1 MCLSDKYVTIN
12 TKYEWKCNSGHTWLA
27 SSKHISNGTWCPV
40 CRKTSHGEFEISR
53 ILNKLNI
60 KYIREYTFNNC
71 RGSVRPLPFDFYLPE
86 YNCCIEYDGEQH
98 FIYRESGMFEN
109 KLDKIKINEN
119 IKTDYCKNNKINLI
133 RIPYGFIKKIG
144 KILNVEYLNEFKNS
158 VDYTKCILVV
168 AGTRPEEIKTSE
180 IVNTFENNSI
190 PVLYAF
196 TGQHKNLANRKKY
209 DFLFNLKDNKES
221 NRLNTIVYG
230 NIVNFGRFFNKHP
243 YITHVLVQGDTTTAF
258 AVALTAFHNGI
269 KVIHLEAG
277 LRTYDN
283 QNPYPEEVNR
293 KMISQI
299 ADIHLCPTDHAKLNL
314 ISENITKN
322 VFVVGNTVIDN
333 LLPYKNMCEYTN
345 KILVTM
351 HRRENH
357 HWLDKWFIEIN
368 ELAKEHPEYEFILPI
383 HPNPN
388 VMRYKHLLTN
398 VNVIDPLPY
407 DAMLNLLVKT
417 RLVITDSGGLQEEC
431 SFFNKKCL
439 TCRIVTERP
448 EAIGQSTFMVESPSV
463 LKKIFDEHI
472 DNYEINYVSPFG
484 DGHSAEKIVK
494 ILKNI
499 I

>member
-1 MCLSDKYVTIN
+1 M
-12 TKYEWKCNSGHTWLA
+12 
-27 SSKHISNGTWCPV
+27 
-40 CRKTSHGEFEISR
+40 
-53 ILNKLNI
+53 ILI
-60 KYIREYTFNNC
+60 AY
-71 RGSVRPLPFDFYLPE
+71 
-86 YNCCIEYDGEQH
+86 
-98 FIYRESGMFEN
+98 
-109 KLDKIKINEN
+109 
-119 IKTDYCKNNKINLI
+119 
-133 RIPYGFIKKIG
+133 
-144 KILNVEYLNEFKNS
+144 
-158 VDYTKCILVV
+158 
-168 AGTRPEEIKTSE
+168 GTRPEILKIQPVTD
-180 IVNTFENNSI
+180 IFDKNNI
-190 PVLYAF
+190 QCVTLF
-196 TGQHKNLANRKKY
+196 TGQHANLIGKHNPDYIIDIVDIPYVSRLDCIVKSIMG
-209 DFLFNLKDNKES
+209 LFT
-221 NRLNTIVYG
+221 TICL
-230 NIVNFGRFFNKHP
+230 HP
-243 YITHVLVQGDTTTAF
+243 VKTDYVLVQGDTTTAF

-283 QNPYPEEVNR
+283 NNPYPEEVNR

-299 ADIHLCPTDHAKLNL
+299 ADIHLCPTEHARLNL

-333 LLPYKNMCEYTN
+333 LLPYKSMCEYTN